1 MSTTLK
7 WGLITGM
14 VYVIF
19 SLVSNLL
26 GLQQGSGNLGLT
38 FLFNFLL
45 MIATFFTIYLG
56 VKETRDEATAEYFTL
71 GEAFSTGFKI
81 SLIAA
86 VIASVFTFIYLQ
98 FIDPDLM
105 DRVMENAED
114 QWDEM
119 GVPEEN
125 REMGRKFQGYFSNPY
140 ILSAFVIMSVI
151 FWGLIKSLVA
161 GLILRKNPPIAPV
174 A

>member
-1 MSTTLK
+1 MSATLK

-19 SLVSNLL
+19 SLISNLL
-26 GLQQGSGNLGLT
+26 GLQQGGGNLGLT
-38 FLFNFLL
+38 FLFNTILL
-45 MIATFFTIYLG
+45 AATFFTIYLG
-56 VKETRDEATAEYFTL
+56 VKEIRDEATGEYFTL
-71 GEAFSTGFKI
+71 GEAFSAGFKI
-81 SLIAA
+81 TLIAA
-86 VIASVFTFIYLQ
+86 VIAAVFTFIYLK

-105 DRVMENAED
+105 DKVMSSAEEK
-114 QWDEM
+114 WDEM
-119 GVPEEN
+119 NVPEEN

-140 ILSAFVIMSVI
+140 ILSAFVILSVI

-161 GLILRKNPPIAPV
+161 GMMLRKNPPIAPS